1 MTASMQEEEQ
11 YGPYRGRVAG
21 RFRGAA
27 LADAL
32 AAAARPA
39 EPVASRNSMFR
50 IEIPLEGGSVGIH
63 VKAFGPQSLLK
74 DLRDSRRGS
83 KARRT
88 YLAARALAAAGV
100 GTPEPAAYLERWEG
114 RRLRESYYLSV
125 FVPGL
130 ASFRDELIR
139 LFREDPDCGR
149 FMTVLQTVADAVRA
163 LHAAGFCHNDLGN
176 QNILLRRTDTG
187 WADVRF
193 VDLNRGRLYAALD
206 ARRRGR
212 DVSRIAL
219 PSDLLR
225 VFREMLYAPDVPP
238 RAFLRW
244 DALHRRL
251 FAWHT
256 ATRAWRHPVRM
267 RRLRRAGDPTPRYPE
282 PREMWIWDPRSGQ
295 PINALR
301 GRDRARVM
309 PAGRGLRLAADALRA
324 APRVRR
330 AYRAARDGAFRAQ
343 IAMQKRAGVAVEPCA
358 ETEAE
363 QRTLLDALG
372 HVPLLVRFYH
382 HAGPEQWAFAAR
394 FLRER
399 RAAGH
404 PVAAAL
410 VQDRR
415 AVRDGNAWQRFVR
428 AVLDDVHDIVDWVEL
443 GHAIN
448 RVKWG
453 IWDRAEY
460 RRLVAGGFEAA
471 EAFPDARLVGPAA
484 IDFEYPYVL
493 GALEA
498 VPRGRRFAALS
509 HHLYVDRRGA
519 PENRQGRFAT
529 LEKCALARAIAA
541 ASDACEDR
549 LIISEVNWPL
559 LGTGV
564 YSPVGSPY
572 VSFGPRRN
580 DPSVNEDVCADYLVR
595 YLLIALCSG
604 LAERVYWWRL
614 AAHGYGLAD
623 DRAAGGWRR
632 RPAFDA
638 LRTWHAT
645 VGRARF
651 LGCMD
656 GLGAEAGQGKS
667 AERAY
672 MFERVDG
679 ARFAVAYTTG
689 PARTIAPPW
698 PVDRIL
704 DSRGR
709 DMALE
714 ASGVRLSG
722 SPLILFSK

>member
-1 MTASMQEEEQ
+1 MTAPVHEDEQ
-11 YGPYRGRVAG
+11 FGPYRGRVAG
-21 RFRGAA
+21 RYRGAA
-27 LADAL
+27 PADAL
-32 AAAARPA
+32 AAAERPA
-39 EPVASRNSMFR
+39 GAGPARNRLFR
-50 IEIPLEGGSVGIH
+50 IAVPLDGGTVCVQ
-63 VKAFGPQSLLK
+63 VKAFGAQPLWK
-74 DLRDSRRGS
+74 DILARRRGS

-88 YLAARALAAAGV
+88 YAAAEALAAAGV
-100 GTPEPAAYLERWEG
+100 GTPEPVAFFERWDG

-130 ASFRDELIR
+130 TSFRDALIG
-139 LFREDPDCGR
+139 LFRDDPECAR
-149 FMTVLQTVADAVRA
+149 FMELLQTVADAVRA
-163 LHAAGFCHNDLGN
+163 LHAAGFCHYDLGN
-176 QNILLRRTDTG
+176 QNILLRREGTG
-187 WADVRF
+187 RPAVQF
-193 VDLNRGRLYAALD
+193 VDLNRGRQYAALD

-212 DVSRIAL
+212 DVSRITL

-225 VFREMLYAPDVPP
+225 VFHEMLYAPEVPP
-238 RAFLRW
+238 RAFRRW
-244 DALHRRL
+244 ERWYRRL

-256 ATRAWRHPVRM
+256 ATRAWRHPVRA
-267 RRLRRAGDPTPRYPE
+267 RRLRRAGDSTPQYPA
-282 PREMWIWDPRSGQ
+282 PREMWIWDTRSGQ
-295 PINALR
+295 AVNAWR
-301 GRDRARVM
+301 SRDRARCM
-309 PAGRGLRLAADALRA
+309 PAGRGLRLALDTLRA

-330 AYRAARDGAFRAQ
+330 AYRTLRSGAFQEQAG
-343 IAMQKRAGVAVEPCA
+343 MQKRAGVAVEPRP

-363 QRTLLDALG
+363 QRRALDALG
-372 HVPLLVRFYH
+372 HVPVLARFYH
-382 HAGPEQWAFAAR
+382 HAGPEQWACAAR

-399 RAAGH
+399 HAAGH

-415 AVRDGNAWQRFVR
+415 AVRDGAAWRRFVR
-428 AVLDDVHDIVDWVEL
+428 AVLEQVHAGVDWVEL

-453 IWDRAEY
+453 VWDQDEY
-460 RRLVAGGFEAA
+460 RRLVEGGFEAA
-471 EAFPDARLVGPAA
+471 DAFPDVRLVGPAA

-493 GALEA
+493 GALKA

-519 PENRQGRFAT
+519 PENRQGAFAT

-541 ASDACEDR
+541 TSAACADR
-549 LIISEVNWPL
+549 LIITEVNWPL
-559 LGTGV
+559 AGTGV

-572 VSFGPRRN
+572 VSPGPRRN
-580 DPSVNEDVCADYLVR
+580 DPSVNEELCADYLVR
-595 YLLIALCSG
+595 YLLITLCSG

-614 AAHGYGLAD
+614 AAHGYGLVD

-651 LGCMD
+651 LGRLN
-656 GLGAEAGQGKS
+656 GLGADAGRG
-667 AERAY
+667 ARAVWAY
-672 MFERVDG
+672 MFERADG

-689 PARTIAPPW
+689 PARDVAPPW
-698 PVDRIL
+698 PLDRIL

-709 DMALE
+709 DVPLRP
-714 ASGVRLSG
+714 SSVRLSG
-722 SPLILFSK
+722 SPLILFLK